1 MHYVLLS
8 STGNMIESY
17 DEESEARIALQ
28 RIVASEPEAADDVAL
43 VTYGDDGMPVGNP
56 AFAKD
61 PAGIH

>member
-17 DEESEARIALQ
+17 DEESEARTALQ
-28 RIVASEPEAADDVAL
+28 HIVASEPEAADDVVL

-61 PAGIH
+61 PAGIN